1 MTMGQVVLMLAG
13 NTGLFA
19 LIIALIQRRDQK
31 KSLLAALKKA
41 VEEIKE
47 KMEAQNLE
55 NKRDMCR
62 QQLLLLMAV
71 YPQEKQEILTVAKH
85 YFVDLGGNWYASSIF
100 QRFLKDNEIEPPLW
114 FLNHEPSVK

>member
-1 MTMGQVVLMLAG
+1 MNVGEIALVLLG

-31 KSLLAALKKA
+31 KSLLNALKKA

-47 KMEAQNLE
+47 KMEARDLE

-71 YPQEKQEILTVAKH
+71 YPQEKQEIFTLAEH
-85 YFVDLGGNWYASSIF
+85 YFVDLDGDWYLSSIF
-100 QRFLKDNEIEPPLW
+100 KKYLQDHEIGTPLW
-114 FLNHEPSVK
+114 FLNRKHAS

>member
-1 MTMGQVVLMLAG
+1 MTIGQVVLMLAG

-31 KSLLAALKKA
+31 KSLLGALKKA

-55 NKRDMCR
+55 TKRDICR

-100 QRFLKDNEIEPPLW
+100 QRFLKNNEIEAPLW
-114 FLNHEPSVK
+114 FLNHDHK